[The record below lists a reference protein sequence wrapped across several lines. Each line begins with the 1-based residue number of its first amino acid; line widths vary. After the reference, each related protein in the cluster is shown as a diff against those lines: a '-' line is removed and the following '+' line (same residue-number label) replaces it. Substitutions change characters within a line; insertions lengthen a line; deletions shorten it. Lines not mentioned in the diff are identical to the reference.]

1 MTISRIVEEYL
12 WHIHISRIHVSA
24 QAKQYRRKW
33 SYVHMQGC
41 ERKIHFQM
49 SKIIPIISSF
59 ISYQPLSNSSLKIK
73 HSWSKSNNRKMRI
86 CFIIYATCFSLNTV
100 ITININ
106 MKYKNCPF
114 YVQCPQGDMTVSNV
128 LKCCTQHDILITN
141 GKLSAKL
148 R

>member
-1 MTISRIVEEYL
+1 
-12 WHIHISRIHVSA
+12 
-24 QAKQYRRKW
+24 
-33 SYVHMQGC
+33 MQGC

-59 ISYQPLSNSSLKIK
+59 ISYKPLSNKTSLKRK
-73 HSWSKSNNRKMRI
+73 HSWSKSNNKKMRI
-86 CFIIYATCFSLNTV
+86 SFIIYGTCFSLNTV

-128 LKCCTQHDILITN
+128 LNVAHHTIFIFDDKCETFHKVKVEFNIPARGNIWLFSLGN
-141 GKLSAKL
+141 N
-148 R
+148 